1 MYISSK
7 FKTYTNFK
15 LKFHLFYFYFRHLQK
30 WIYYGLLDDPCNELF
45 VGFVDH
51 YRENTKYFYDK
62 AYFVRKE
69 SVPGFFQN
77 FEEQILQ
84 CGKYTMLLK
93 AYKPNV
99 IFLVFIKNLFNFF

>member
-1 MYISSK
+1 M
-7 FKTYTNFK
+7 
-15 LKFHLFYFYFRHLQK
+15 FYRHLQK
-30 WIYYGLLDDPCNELF
+30 WIYYGLLDDPSNELF
-45 VGFVDH
+45 IGFVDH

-69 SVPGFFQN
+69 SVPGFFHN
-77 FEEQILQ
+77 YEDQILQ

-99 IFLVFIKNLFNFF
+99 IIIEIIFKQMLLLRKIHIFSILYLIWNIHQ

>member
-1 MYISSK
+1 M
-7 FKTYTNFK
+7 FKT
-15 LKFHLFYFYFRHLQK
+15 FRHLQK

-51 YRENTKYFYDK
+51 YRENTKYYYDK

-77 FEEQILQ
+77 FEDQILQ

-99 IFLVFIKNLFNFF
+99 NKSFYIK